1 MEDLFSGFEGAGMMR
16 DCLLLGTVMEIMDSA
31 FKVGVRSSSGI
42 ISTIFRPY
50 TEKNIDPYPSF
61 IMGAGILN
69 SSLTW
74 VTFLRDAVLA
84 FGVYLTCIYDHEVQ
98 AIGGT
103 WQIVGWATVF
113 CGVLNTVMEFLK
125 VINFG
130 FFDDKSNFTYYVFQ
144 LVFTVW
150 LFIFGMH
157 CKSLVSGEE
166 KGMLDGDASSGSDV
180 SDGEA
185 PIASAP
191 KEESSEEEA
200 PKKHR
205 RHRKTKEVSSDD
217 DV

>member
-1 MEDLFSGFEGAGMMR
+1 MMR

-42 ISTIFRPY
+42 ISMIFKPN
-50 TEKNIDPYPSF
+50 TDKQIDPYPAF
-61 IMGAGILN
+61 IMGSGILR

-113 CGVLNTVMEFLK
+113 CGVLNT
-125 VINFG
+125 
-130 FFDDKSNFTYYVFQ
+130 YYMFQ

-157 CKSLVSGEE
+157 CKSLVTGEE

-185 PIASAP
+185 PSAP
-191 KEESSEEEA
+191 AAKEESSEEEA

-205 RHRKTKEVSSDD
+205 RHRKTKEVSDD